1 MKKKVYVAL
10 SADILHEGHINILK
24 KASKLGKVTVGL
36 LTDKAIAEYKKL
48 PVLNFN
54 QRKQVIKSL
63 KFVNYIIPQDT
74 MDYRPNLLKLRPD
87 YVVHGDDWKKGVLK
101 KSREQV
107 LKTIKKWSGKLIE
120 PKYTKTISSSLIK
133 QRLKILPDIRD
144 NRVAIL
150 NRLLQAK
157 KFIRIIE
164 SHSALVGN
172 IIENLRI
179 NGKMNTVE
187 EFDGFWSSSLAE
199 SLIRGKPDN
208 ESVSL
213 ETRITALSDLA
224 DTTFKPIIF
233 VVFINQI

>member
-1 MKKKVYVAL
+1 M
-10 SADILHEGHINILK
+10 
-24 KASKLGKVTVGL
+24 
-36 LTDKAIAEYKKL
+36 
-48 PVLNFN
+48 
-54 QRKQVIKSL
+54 
-63 KFVNYIIPQDT
+63 
-74 MDYRPNLLKLRPD
+74 
-87 YVVHGDDWKKGVLK
+87 
-101 KSREQV
+101 
-107 LKTIKKWSGKLIE
+107 
-120 PKYTKTISSSLIK
+120 
-133 QRLKILPDIRD
+133 KILPDIRD

-208 ESVSL
+208 RSVSL

-233 VVFINQI
+233 DADNGGRLEHIPYLISSLERQGVSAVVMEDKIGLKGIHYLPIKSKTKQDSIQNFSKKLKLPPKLKDIKIFLLLPE